1 MSVVLLLLLL
11 LLVLPF
17 LSEEPEGREWN
28 RSTTADEPGLPETRN
43 DLTPV
48 RKEEYNTPPRAHTT
62 QIEGRGAQVEEEGI
76 L

>member
-1 MSVVLLLLLL
+1 MSVVLLLLLV
-11 LLVLPF
+11 LVF

-28 RSTTADEPGLPETRN
+28 RCTTADEPRLPETRN

-48 RKEEYNTPPRAHTT
+48 RKEKCNTPPRAYTT
-62 QIEGRGAQVEEEGI
+62 QIEGRGAQVEEQGT

>member
-1 MSVVLLLLLL
+1 MSVVLLLLLVL
-11 LLVLPF
+11 LF

-28 RSTTADEPGLPETRN
+28 RSTTADEPRLPETRN

-48 RKEEYNTPPRAHTT
+48 RKEEHNTPPRAYTT
-62 QIEGRGAQVEEEGI
+62 QIEGRRAQVEEQGT